1 MLRFKRHLSET
12 ARVISSDYFIYIYT
26 HTHTRASVLFF
37 ARGFVS
43 KCFTFFPSS
52 QNKNEKKI
60 IMTEDDVN
68 DDARLERVLFSSTKT
83 SSSSSRLPVASSRP
97 EEDPNDAEL
106 YEIEGYPVDR
116 EPTSLDFA
124 EKLLLIGRYEKSGA
138 MAREIYAAHR
148 KGEYTS
154 AFPEREHGRDVQLVS
169 MAVWMQA
176 KFKTTTTTT
185 TTAWGGGLKTIE
197 EDVRM
202 LCEDGCLEKEE
213 NKSAA
218 AYDEVGIECND
229 KSERV
234 VLANCPRI
242 VRLLW
247 AKLKWE
253 EDPDMPSDLTL
264 AEQSE
269 RRRKEY
275 LDVGDPKT
283 RRRKRREEQ
292 VREVERVLLKYV
304 LSYDEEGRK
313 VEFDEEEEEE
323 EEEGEVEIYGGEREG
338 KKTPVTDQASWLYA
352 VEILARE
359 RNLPKCAQEWV
370 NKRYKRG
377 GCSQEAYECISRD
390 IGDVIEPK
398 IVHVRVSYN
407 GGNVKTEQIV
417 TRKSDGKKIMRRVQ
431 TDKKPEPRDV
441 YYLDEDDEEKKEK
454 IEMEMDR
461 KTAGIKDVAEYEPH
475 AQTASKPSQKDA
487 SSYSFYE
494 MMKAEA
500 KSSSA
505 GFPIKI
511 ASGVVL
517 LGLGYSILTETYRL
531 FRRVG
536 GKR

>member
-12 ARVISSDYFIYIYT
+12 ARVISSDYFIHTHTHT
-26 HTHTRASVLFF
+26 HTHTRAHPFYFLR
-37 ARGFVS
+37 AVS
-43 KCFTFFPSS
+43 PRNASH
-52 QNKNEKKI
+52 KNEKKL
-60 IMTEDDVN
+60 IMTEDDDD

-83 SSSSSRLPVASSRP
+83 SSSSLLPVASSRP

-176 KFKTTTTTT
+176 KFKTTTTT
-185 TTAWGGGLKTIE
+185 AGGGLKTIE